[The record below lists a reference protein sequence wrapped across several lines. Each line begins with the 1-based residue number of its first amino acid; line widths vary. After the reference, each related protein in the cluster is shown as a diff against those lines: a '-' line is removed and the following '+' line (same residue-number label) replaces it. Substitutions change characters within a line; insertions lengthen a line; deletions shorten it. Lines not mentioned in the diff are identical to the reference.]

1 MGDDSC
7 AWFGAIS
14 STASAVGSVIES
26 RKMLRV
32 GSAHQEMFGGCIDG
46 DGGMMA
52 RRKVSK
58 SAQIIFNNQQRLV
71 LVVVL
76 EGSGG
81 GWRRW
86 GAMMSD
92 DHGERDTSSLSNIFH
107 VQNQGDR
114 GTTIVVG
121 ITYPRVIVAGISV

>member
-7 AWFGAIS
+7 AWFGVIS

-26 RKMLRV
+26 KTMLRV
-32 GSAHQEMFGGCIDG
+32 GSAHQEMFGWYIDG

-71 LVVVL
+71 VALKGCGEVAQM
-76 EGSGG
+76 GG
-81 GWRRW
+81 
-86 GAMMSD
+86 D
-92 DHGERDTSSLSNIFH
+92 D
-107 VQNQGDR
+107 DR
-114 GTTIVVG
+114 
-121 ITYPRVIVAGISV
+121 